1 LINIDKK
8 NYIFEQ
14 EEYSMSSIKANSMF
28 MMVSKMSKMILD
40 VIAVMILSRSLNRE
54 EDIS

>member
-1 LINIDKK
+1 
-8 NYIFEQ
+8 
-14 EEYSMSSIKANSMF
+14 MSSIKANSMF